1 MPYTEEELRDNLHY
15 QSLKE
20 RDEIK
25 YEQKFQKDLSKFLT
39 KEGSTEETKNK
50 ILKTSLR
57 DSNGVIRIFENFSNG
72 ETFSNL
78 SVCSWILGKFSADK
92 LLRSDCANK
101 KFSLSIFNSLLTE

>member
-1 MPYTEEELRDNLHY
+1 MPYTEEELKDNLHY

-57 DSNGVIRIFENFSNG
+57 DNNGVIRLFENFNNG
-72 ETFSNL
+72 ETYSNL
-78 SVCSWILGKFSADK
+78 SQK
-92 LLRSDCANK
+92 LYVEVYQRRYRTKEDTFDYIDREFKEL
-101 KFSLSIFNSLLTE
+101 

>member
-1 MPYTEEELRDNLHY
+1 MPYTEDELRDNLHY

-39 KEGSTEETKNK
+39 KEGSTAETKNK

-57 DSNGVIRIFENFSNG
+57 DNNGVIRLFENFNNG
-72 ETFSNL
+72 ETYSNL
-78 SVCSWILGKFSADK
+78 SQK
-92 LLRSDCANK
+92 LYVEVYQRRYRTKEDTFDYIDREFKEL
-101 KFSLSIFNSLLTE
+101 

>member
-57 DSNGVIRIFENFSNG
+57 DNNGVIRLFENFNNG
-72 ETFSNL
+72 ETYSNL
-78 SVCSWILGKFSADK
+78 SQK
-92 LLRSDCANK
+92 LYIEVYQRRYRTKEDTFDYIDREFKEL
-101 KFSLSIFNSLLTE
+101 

>member
-1 MPYTEEELRDNLHY
+1 MPYTEEQLRDNLHY

-57 DSNGVIRIFENFSNG
+57 DNNGVIRLFENFNNG
-72 ETFSNL
+72 ETYSNL
-78 SVCSWILGKFSADK
+78 SQK
-92 LLRSDCANK
+92 LYVEVYQRRYRTKEDTFDYIDREFKEL
-101 KFSLSIFNSLLTE
+101 

>member
-1 MPYTEEELRDNLHY
+1 MPYTEEELKDNLHY

-39 KEGSTEETKNK
+39 KEGSTEETKSK

-57 DSNGVIRIFENFSNG
+57 DNNGVIRLFENFNNG
-72 ETFSNL
+72 ETYSNL
-78 SVCSWILGKFSADK
+78 SQK
-92 LLRSDCANK
+92 LYVEVYQRRYRTKEDTFDYIDREFKEL
-101 KFSLSIFNSLLTE
+101 

>member
-57 DSNGVIRIFENFSNG
+57 DNNGVIRLFENFNNG
-72 ETFSNL
+72 ETYSNL
-78 SVCSWILGKFSADK
+78 SQK
-92 LLRSDCANK
+92 LYVEVYQRRYRTKQDTFDYIDREFKEL
-101 KFSLSIFNSLLTE
+101 

>member
-57 DSNGVIRIFENFSNG
+57 DNNGVIRLFENFNNG
-72 ETFSNL
+72 ETYSNL
-78 SVCSWILGKFSADK
+78 SQK
-92 LLRSDCANK
+92 LYVEVYQRRYRTKEDTFDYIDREFKEL
-101 KFSLSIFNSLLTE
+101 

>member
-72 ETFSNL
+72 ETYSNL
-78 SVCSWILGKFSADK
+78 SQK
-92 LLRSDCANK
+92 LYVEVYQRRYRTKEDTFDYIDREFKEL
-101 KFSLSIFNSLLTE
+101 

>member
-57 DSNGVIRIFENFSNG
+57 DNNGVIRLFENFYNG
-72 ETFSNL
+72 ETYSNL
-78 SVCSWILGKFSADK
+78 SQK
-92 LLRSDCANK
+92 LYVDVYQRRYRTKEDTFDYIDREFKEL
-101 KFSLSIFNSLLTE
+101 

>member
-1 MPYTEEELRDNLHY
+1 MPYTEEELKDNLHY

-57 DSNGVIRIFENFSNG
+57 DNNGVIRLFENFNNG
-72 ETFSNL
+72 ETYSNL
-78 SVCSWILGKFSADK
+78 SQK
-92 LLRSDCANK
+92 LYIEVYQRRYRTKEDTFDYIDREFKEL
-101 KFSLSIFNSLLTE
+101 

>member
-57 DSNGVIRIFENFSNG
+57 DNNGVIRLFENSNNG
-72 ETFSNL
+72 ETYSNL
-78 SVCSWILGKFSADK
+78 SQK
-92 LLRSDCANK
+92 LYIEVYQRRYRTKEDTFDYIDREFKEL
-101 KFSLSIFNSLLTE
+101 

>member
-57 DSNGVIRIFENFSNG
+57 DSNGVIRIFENFSDG
-72 ETFSNL
+72 ETYSNL
-78 SVCSWILGKFSADK
+78 SQK
-92 LLRSDCANK
+92 LYVEVYQRRYRTKEDTFDYIDREFKEL
-101 KFSLSIFNSLLTE
+101 